1 MLPTNKP
8 MKHLFL
14 YLFLILFTLQTPS
27 QADDI
32 RDFQIQGMSI
42 GDSALDYFSEDEI
55 KNGSSIFG
63 KDKSIYK
70 IELRGSK
77 IKQYD
82 GIGFY
87 FSKGDKNYI
96 IKGITAGLFFDDFKK
111 CKQKKKEIEKDVSNI
126 FSSTKKNSE
135 DYKHPID
142 KKSLVSQTTYESSN
156 LKGIVSIACYDWHKN
171 IEKNKGWND
180 HLAIEIYDADTEYWI
195 RFLAH

>member
-1 MLPTNKP
+1 MKHTNKI
-8 MKHLFL
+8 MKRLL
-14 YLFLILFTLQTPS
+14 TILILIVTFQTPS

-32 RDFQIQGMSI
+32 RDFQIEGMSI
-42 GDSALDYFSEDEI
+42 GDSLLDYFSEDEI
-55 KNGSSIFG
+55 KNGSFIFG

-70 IELRGSK
+70 IELSGSK
-77 IKQYD
+77 IKQYE

-87 FSKGDKNYI
+87 FSKDDKNYI
-96 IKGITAGLFFDDFKK
+96 IKGITAALFFDDFKK

-126 FSSTKKNSE
+126 FNSTKKDSA

-156 LKGIVSIACYDWHKN
+156 LKGLVSIVCYDWHKN
-171 IEKNKGWND
+171 IEKNKGWSD

>member
-1 MLPTNKP
+1 
-8 MKHLFL
+8 MKKFL
-14 YLFLILFTLQTPS
+14 TTLIFILMFQTPS

-32 RDFQIQGMSI
+32 QDFQIEGMSI

-70 IELRGSK
+70 IELSGSK

-96 IKGITAGLFFDDFKK
+96 IKGITAALFFYDFNK

-126 FSSTKKNSE
+126 FSSAKKDSV
-135 DYKHPID
+135 DYKHPLD
-142 KKSLVSQTTYESSN
+142 KKSLVSQTTYESNSM
-156 LKGIVSIACYDWHKN
+156 KGLISIACYDWHKN
-171 IEKNKGWND
+171 IEKNKKWND

-195 RFLAH
+195 RYLAH

>member
-1 MLPTNKP
+1 
-8 MKHLFL
+8 MKRLL
-14 YLFLILFTLQTPS
+14 TYLFLGLFLITPS

-32 RDFQIQGMSI
+32 RDFQIEGMSI

-70 IELRGSK
+70 IELSSSK

-96 IKGITAGLFFDDFKK
+96 IKGITAALFFDDFKK

-126 FSSTKKNSE
+126 FSSAKKESA

-142 KKSLVSQTTYESSN
+142 KKSLVSQTTYKSN
-156 LKGIVSIACYDWHKN
+156 SMKGIVSIACYDWHKN
-171 IEKNKGWND
+171 IEKNKKWND

>member
-1 MLPTNKP
+1 
-8 MKHLFL
+8 MKRLL
-14 YLFLILFTLQTPS
+14 TYLFLVLVLIFSFQS
-27 QADDI
+27 WSKADDI
-32 RDFQIQGMSI
+32 SEFEIEGISI
-42 GDSALDYFSEDEI
+42 GDSALNFFSEEEI
-55 KNGSSIFG
+55 KNGFVIFG

-70 IELRGSK
+70 IELSSSK

-96 IKGITAGLFFDDFKK
+96 IKGITAALFFDDFNQ

-126 FSSTKKNSE
+126 FSSVKKDSA
-135 DYKHPID
+135 DYKHPLD
-142 KKSLVSQTTYESSN
+142 KKSLVSQTTYKSN
-156 LKGIVSIACYDWHKN
+156 SMKGIISIACYDWHKN
-171 IEKNKGWND
+171 IEKNKGWYD